1 MDSLADWMQS
11 TWITDFLVANNEW
24 IWSTLETFHFFGMCL
39 LFGSLLIMDLRLIG
53 WEKASAVFDTN
64 KLAPMALAGFG
75 VNLITGIVFCF
86 ADPHRYLINISFQI
100 KMLLILLAG
109 LNFLYFK
116 LRIEPAASK
125 IGAGE
130 DTAAIAK
137 ISGAVSLLVW
147 FGVLAFGRLIP
158 YLGTG

>member
-1 MDSLADWMQS
+1 MDTLANWMQS
-11 TWITDFLVANNEW
+11 TWITNFLVENNAW
-24 IWSTLETFHFFGMCL
+24 IWSALETFHFFGMSL

-53 WEKASAVFDTN
+53 WEKASTVFDTG

-75 VNLITGIVFCF
+75 VNLITGIIFCF

-116 LRIEPAASK
+116 LKIESAANSA
-125 IGAGE
+125 GPGE
-130 DTAAIAK
+130 DTAGIAK

-147 FGVLAFGRLIP
+147 LGVLCFGRLIP